1 MAHIGADCIACIAL
15 RCVALHL
22 QLQMQFG
29 MTGIPFVVDIGLVLL
44 VLGKRFAF
52 LDSVMIFAWYVGM

>member
-1 MAHIGADCIACIAL
+1 MHCIAL
-15 RCVALHL
+15 RCVA
-22 QLQMQFG
+22 FAVADAVWYDG
-29 MTGIPFVVDIGLVLL
+29 YSFVVDIGLVLL